1 MLETAYQTIK
11 KYDMIQDS
19 DCIVVGISGGADSVS
34 LFHFL
39 CNIQS
44 QYNLTL
50 VGVHI
55 HHGIRGIDADSDA
68 DYVEQLC
75 KSYNIK
81 CEIFRYDIH
90 KEAVEL
96 KVTEEEA
103 GRIIRYKVF
112 AQVLKKYDANKIAVA
127 HNMNDQSET
136 LIMRLFRGTGLR
148 GLTGIPPIRDN
159 IIRPLIQCSRES
171 IEQYC
176 QENNLEYKK
185 DYTNDMNIYTR
196 NKIRLQLIPWI
207 KENFN
212 PSIIYTLSKMS
223 MLLQEEEDY
232 IEGQAK
238 LAYKLCTVSQNNKKV
253 QLSINALKNYPDV
266 IKKRVIRIA
275 LQYLRKD
282 LHDIELTHIV
292 EAIKLINKDTGKKIN
307 LTEGIIIEKQYS
319 VLCFYMNNKKINKN
333 YCYNINLNGELYI
346 EEANLYI
353 KSEIK
358 YKDCANFFGEK
369 SNNLCTKVFDYDKIN
384 DNVNI
389 RTRLAGDK
397 IYLKGSGT
405 KKLKEFFIDIK
416 LPREQ
421 RNTIALLAAGE
432 NIIWVLGHRTSGAY
446 DIDENTKTILC
457 IQYKNLKQGD

>member
-11 KYDMIQDS
+11 KYDMIQND
-19 DCIVVGISGGADSVS
+19 DCIIVGISGGADSVS

-39 CNIQS
+39 CSIQS

-55 HHGIRGIDADSDA
+55 HHGIRGIDADLDA
-68 DYVEQLC
+68 DYVKQLC
-75 KSYNIK
+75 ENYNIK

-90 KEAVEL
+90 KEAITL

-103 GRIIRYKVF
+103 GRITRYKVF
-112 AQVLKKYDANKIAVA
+112 AQVLKKYGANKIAVA

-136 LIMRLFRGTGLR
+136 LLMRLCRGTGLR
-148 GLTGIPPIRDN
+148 GLTGIPPVRNN
-159 IIRPLIQCSRES
+159 IIRPLIQCPRES

-212 PSIIYTLSKMS
+212 PSIVNTLSKMS
-223 MLLQEEEDY
+223 VLLQEEEDY

-238 LAYKLCTVSQNNKKV
+238 LVYDLCIVSQNNKKV
-253 QLSINALKNYPDV
+253 QLNIDILKNYPNV
-266 IKKRVIRIA
+266 IKKRVIRIT
-275 LQYLRKD
+275 LQCLRKD
-282 LHDIELTHIV
+282 LHDIELSHIT
-292 EAIKLINKDTGKKIN
+292 ETIKLMDRDTGKKIN
-307 LTEGIIIEKQYS
+307 LTEGIVIEKQYNI
-319 VLCFYMNNKKINKN
+319 LYFYIDNHKTNRN
-333 YCYNINLNGELYI
+333 YCYNIKLNSELYI

-358 YKDCANFFGEK
+358 YKDCANFSK
-369 SNNLCTKVFDYDKIN
+369 QKQDNLCTKVFDYDKIN
-384 DNVNI
+384 DNINI
-389 RTRLAGDK
+389 RTRLTGDK

-405 KKLKEFFIDIK
+405 KKLKDFFIDIK

-421 RNTIALLAAGE
+421 RDSIALLAVGK
-432 NIIWVLGHRTSGAY
+432 NIIWVLGYRTSGIY
-446 DIDENTKTILC
+446 DVDENTKTILC

>member
-1 MLETAYQTIK
+1 MLETAYKTIK

-39 CNIQS
+39 CSIQS

-55 HHGIRGIDADSDA
+55 HHGIRGIDADLDA
-68 DYVEQLC
+68 DYVAQLC
-75 KSYNIK
+75 ENYNIR

-90 KEAVEL
+90 KEAIKL

-112 AQVLKKYDANKIAVA
+112 TQILKKYNANKIAVA

-148 GLTGIPPIRDN
+148 GLTGIPSIRDN

-171 IEQYC
+171 IEEYC

-212 PSIIYTLSKMS
+212 PSIVQTLSKMS
-223 MLLQEEEDY
+223 TLLQEEENY
-232 IEGQAK
+232 IEDQAK
-238 LAYKLCTVSQNNKKV
+238 LAYKLCAVSQNTKKV
-253 QLSINALKNYPDV
+253 QLNINNLKNYPDV

-275 LQYLRKD
+275 LQCLRKD
-282 LHDIELTHIV
+282 LHDIELTHIIQ
-292 EAIKLINKDTGKKIN
+292 AIELINKDTGKKIN
-307 LTEGIIIEKQYS
+307 LTESIIIEKQYNI
-319 VLCFYMNNKKINKN
+319 LCLYINNYKINKN
-333 YCYNINLNGELYI
+333 YCYNLNLNGELYI
-346 EEANLYI
+346 REANLYI

-358 YKDCANFFGEK
+358 NKDCANFFEQK

-421 RNTIALLAAGE
+421 RNNIALLAAGG
-432 NIIWVLGHRTSGAY
+432 NIIWVFGHRTSGAY
-446 DIDENTKTILC
+446 DVDEDTKTILC